1 MPEHDRAEADLR
13 TFPAVS
19 SLDPNAADASSRQ
32 SNVAR
37 SVARLTA
44 VQALYQLAMSGGTT
58 EDIISQFGAIEP
70 NGRADDEDAPMAE
83 ADKALFAELVR
94 GTRGNM
100 AQVDEMVASCLDEAW
115 PVERMEVLLRAILRC
130 GVYEMFARP
139 SVPVRVVI
147 SEYVRVA
154 DAFFEGKEPAL
165 VNAVLDK
172 LARVLRPE
180 DLAKEDG
187 RQKGIRNAIE
197 SG

>member
-1 MPEHDRAEADLR
+1 MNNLEQ
-13 TFPAVS
+13 
-19 SLDPNAADASSRQ
+19 DAPSANLRQ
-32 SNVAR
+32 SNVSR

-58 EDIISQFGAIEP
+58 EEIINQFAAVEP
-70 NGRADDEDAPMAE
+70 NGRADDDDDPMAE
-83 ADKALFAELVR
+83 ADIALFAELVR
-94 GTRGNM
+94 GTSAKM
-100 AQVDEMVASCLDEAW
+100 AQVDEMVSSCLDDTW

-130 GVYEMFARP
+130 GAFEMFSRSA
-139 SVPVRVVI
+139 VPARVVI

-180 DLAKEDG
+180 DLAKE
-187 RQKGIRNAIE
+187 E
-197 SG
+197 SHQ